1 MPYSN
6 ISQLPP
12 AVKKLTPHLQDVWLE
27 VFNSVWKQ
35 TGGDEKRCFAEAW
48 AAVNKVKVEGE
59 STMSESQKQ
68 IKETFTWSMP
78 ISDSEIVQEAFLTQ
92 PLVITGCMIHAG
104 VTRNILNPDIA
115 KRNLYLAEELGAPGV
130 PESFIGN
137 PIFMEHV
144 EAGREGGK
152 ITKCWW
158 GPCKKHGIDALNY
171 VAELHDSDFAERYKR
186 GLVGHMSFCADYN
199 AITPWEVVI
208 PHGFTGRHLAFV
220 ASPGDPNVSSEI
232 LDETCVIERLGTILE
247 SVHSQG
253 PNKAETEG
261 VKQMEKENMAQTPA
275 STETKTETPVTTT
288 MISIPHES
296 KAEVVQAIKGF
307 QDMVATARIVD
318 LTGEENLNDEDLP
331 VFESIF
337 DTEQPPTTAEEAGK
351 WIQAMHG
358 GAGPKRGALHRAL
371 GIPLN
376 KPIGLS
382 VLRAAAKKPGKMGA
396 RARWALLARGF
407 KGSKE
412 SMTPE
417 QLLAMV
423 KEAAVD
429 PPSEITATEKSV
441 AEKILDAISEVRMHL
456 GMKPT
461 VQSMAAAHESAPAMV
476 TVTPVASAPLEGQ
489 VVPKVK
495 LEPVKVTVESKEPK
509 KEETQPMSDKA
520 EGKGIVE
527 EKLAPDQQTAPFD
540 YRKTVAEA
548 FRRNHGDIRKT
559 FSELEKFSLVGG
571 RVQETA
577 YGASAA
583 GSAIP
588 EIWAADVVRLL
599 ERTANL
605 SVTLDWHNDIK
616 GKPGDTLHIPTLNV
630 ITFAAGVAQSGATA
644 QAPTTSSV
652 PITMAERIAELD
664 ISEVVLEDA
673 TPDLITKINDELAA
687 AYEWD
692 VDAIVLGWLNSP
704 KATIK
709 GTLSEAG
716 EMAGTVL
723 AKVAGSLRAGTQEPY
738 WVVIH
743 PIQEA
748 SLLQDS
754 SFTDASKY
762 GDNSI
767 IKSGRVY
774 NYLGLNIL
782 VSPQVYSTGGT
793 YRAYMFGKNSLG
805 AAGKRDLR
813 VQHWWDVTN
822 RQDVVVATGRW
833 GGTIVKPL
841 AAHEI
846 STLNG

>member
-6 ISQLPP
+6 LSELPP
-12 AVKKLTPHLQDVWLE
+12 AVKKLTPHLQDMWMS
-27 VFNSVWKQ
+27 VFNSIWKQ
-35 TGGDEKRCFAEAW
+35 TGGDEARCFAGAW
-48 AAVNKVKVEGE
+48 AAVNKFKMKGE

-78 ISDSEIVQEAFLTQ
+78 ISDSEVVKEAFLTQ
-92 PLVITGCMIHAG
+92 PLTITGCMIHAG
-104 VTRNILNPDIA
+104 VTRNILNPEVA

-130 PESFIGN
+130 PESFVGN

-186 GLVGHMSFCADYN
+186 GLIGHMSFCADYN
-199 AITPWEVVI
+199 AITPWQVVI

-232 LDETCVIERLGTILE
+232 LDESAVIERMGTILE
-247 SVHSQG
+247 SIRNSQG
-253 PNKAETEG
+253 PTGAETLG
-261 VKQMEKENMAQTPA
+261 DKKMEKEDMAQSPA
-275 STETKTETPVTTT
+275 STETTATVV
-288 MISIPHES
+288 SAPHET
-296 KAEVVQAIKGF
+296 KAEVVQAIKDF
-307 QDMVATARIVD
+307 KDAVTTAPIVD

-358 GAGPKRGALHRAL
+358 GAGPKKGQLHRDL
-371 GIPLN
+371 GIPED
-376 KPIGLS
+376 KPIPLS
-382 VLRAAAKKPGKMGA
+382 TLRAAAKRKGKVGM
-396 RARWALLARGF
+396 RARWALRARGF

-417 QLLAMV
+417 QLLVMV
-423 KEAAVD
+423 KEAMVE
-429 PPSEITATEKSV
+429 PSEETVAERSV
-441 AEKILDAISEVRMHL
+441 AEKILDAITEVKAHL

-461 VQSMAAAHESAPAMV
+461 VQSMATAHEAAP
-476 TVTPVASAPLEGQ
+476 TVTMSPPAAAPSTTMQ
-489 VVPKVK
+489 
-495 LEPVKVTVESKEPK
+495 VTVESKEPK

-540 YRKTVAEA
+540 YRKVVAEA
-548 FRRNHGDIRKT
+548 FRRNHGDIQDT

-616 GKPGDTLHIPTLNV
+616 GKPGDTLHIPTLNI
-630 ITFAAGVAQSGATA
+630 ITFGAGSEQSGATA

-652 PITMAERIAELD
+652 PVTMAERIAELD
-664 ISEVVLEDA
+664 ISELVLEDA

-704 KATIK
+704 NASIK
-709 GTLSEAG
+709 GTLTEAG
-716 EMAGTVL
+716 KMAGTVL
-723 AKVAGSLRAGTQEPY
+723 AKVAGSIRAGTQEPY

-793 YRAYMFGKNSLG
+793 YRAYMMGRNALG

-813 VQHWWDVTN
+813 VQHWWDVVK

-833 GGTIVKPL
+833 GGTIIKPL
-841 AAHEI
+841 AVHEF